1 MKNKLLLSIL
11 GAGLL
16 ISACGGNNTSSS
28 KNSSSPII
36 SSTSTSSSKVSEV
49 TSQSSPKVE
58 SFFSEE
64 DLALLNGYFNFDIP
78 YVNLEYSLLDYT
90 SQAGGTYVSI
100 EFNNANTTSFE
111 ELKTKLSNAFT
122 FDGEEDYEGVIWYC
136 YSYEDFLIDTCYD
149 DFSYDTPCIYLE
161 ICDKNLETPG
171 EGGDYEEE
179 IKEAVDGY
187 FDAEDTALLES
198 MFNFDIPFVG
208 DYYELYDYS
217 DIAGYDYVIIYFDYV
232 DETDFTSI
240 LNTLKASYNF
250 DGTED
255 YEGLTYHMFSVGNY
269 YIDVAFDE
277 EYEYPYIVMD
287 IYINSED
294 EGGSGG
300 NIDTPVEGEK
310 PFENG
315 SFAATDAAWL
325 NSKFG
330 FVVPCVGE
338 TYEISDWT
346 DYVGFDY
353 ALVYFNN
360 VSEDEFN
367 SYINT
372 LKTQF
377 TYDGTENYEGLT
389 YYLFSI
395 GDYCIDVAF
404 DDEYEYPY
412 LVMDIYLNSE
422 DEGGN
427 DDDYEGGE
435 SGLETP
441 IVNGQIDASDK
452 SMLQN
457 RFGFSVP
464 AVGTSYEIYDY
475 TADMG
480 YDFILIYFNYVS
492 ETDYNSYLNT
502 LKAQFTYD
510 GNEVD
515 EGLTYELFST
525 NEYYIDVAYDATGYD
540 YPYVALY
547 IYAAE

>member
-1 MKNKLLLSIL
+1 
-11 GAGLL
+11 
-16 ISACGGNNTSSS
+16 
-28 KNSSSPII
+28 
-36 SSTSTSSSKVSEV
+36 
-49 TSQSSPKVE
+49 
-58 SFFSEE
+58 
-64 DLALLNGYFNFDIP
+64 
-78 YVNLEYSLLDYT
+78 
-90 SQAGGTYVSI
+90 
-100 EFNNANTTSFE
+100 
-111 ELKTKLSNAFT
+111 
-122 FDGEEDYEGVIWYC
+122 
-136 YSYEDFLIDTCYD
+136 
-149 DFSYDTPCIYLE
+149 
-161 ICDKNLETPG
+161 
-171 EGGDYEEE
+171 
-179 IKEAVDGY
+179 
-187 FDAEDTALLES
+187 
-198 MFNFDIPFVG
+198 
-208 DYYELYDYS
+208 
-217 DIAGYDYVIIYFDYV
+217 
-232 DETDFTSI
+232 
-240 LNTLKASYNF
+240 
-250 DGTED
+250 
-255 YEGLTYHMFSVGNY
+255 MFSVGNY

-277 EYEYPYIVMD
+277 EYEYPYIIMD
-287 IYINSED
+287 IYLNSED
-294 EGGSGG
+294 EGGNGG
-300 NIDTPVEGEK
+300 NIDTPVEGEN

-315 SFAATDAAWL
+315 SFATTDAAWL

-353 ALVYFNN
+353 ALVYFNH
-360 VSEDEFN
+360 VSEAEFN

-404 DDEYEYPY
+404 DADGYDYPY

-441 IVNGQIDASDK
+441 IVNGQMDASDK
-452 SMLQN
+452 AMLQN

-464 AVGTSYEIYDY
+464 VVGTSYEIYDY

-540 YPYVALY
+540 YPYVGLY